1 MTPEFLAQYGTE
13 LIILVF
19 GIIILVRDFA
29 RAQVKEVTNRV
40 DDRALELQMQG
51 LWLETSK
58 RDRDKLDRV
67 ETESSAMQKQLHAL
81 ELQLAREQT
90 AYLTKLEKERESHRV
105 DIDKREAEN
114 VALREQVR
122 QLQNEINE
130 LRKRVEDV
138 EAIANENALALK
150 AEKELRITIEQER
163 DALRAERDQLQVR
176 VDMLTKETASNQAS
190 LDALKQELDP
200 LKAKLDKDDGHGQ
213 NS

>member
-1 MTPEFLAQYGTE
+1 M
-13 LIILVF
+13 
-19 GIIILVRDFA
+19 
-29 RAQVKEVTNRV
+29 
-40 DDRALELQMQG
+40 
-51 LWLETSK
+51 
-58 RDRDKLDRV
+58 
-67 ETESSAMQKQLHAL
+67 
-81 ELQLAREQT
+81 
-90 AYLTKLEKERESHRV
+90 
-105 DIDKREAEN
+105 
-114 VALREQVR
+114 ALREQVR

-150 AEKELRITIEQER
+150 AEQALRITIEQER

-213 NS
+213 IT